1 MNAEQ
6 QTHLVESYVASSRFI
21 LDKENTLRRAD
32 ESTWASDALYQVSS
46 SEPMLALRLCVRIAE
61 TDGSEQML
69 ERVANGPR
77 VEVLK
82 RTHASQFEE
91 IRRAASEAEALREL
105 LSCAWEDNE
114 LSESAWAVIHEY
126 SAE

>member
-1 MNAEQ
+1 
-6 QTHLVESYVASSRFI
+6 
-21 LDKENTLRRAD
+21 
-32 ESTWASDALYQVSS
+32 
-46 SEPMLALRLCVRIAE
+46 MLALQLCVRIAE

-69 ERVANGPR
+69 ERVANGPLI
-77 VEVLK
+77 EVLK
-82 RTHASQFEE
+82 RTDASQLEE

-105 LSCAWEDNE
+105 LSCVWEENE